1 MFYKFALT
9 SQLSSPRRANV
20 LPACTATTTAA
31 QAAPVPTNAADAIGA
46 VKYAL
51 RNSLGYKASL
61 FGGPLKWYHC
71 EYPPTDLRLKSV
83 VRIVLQTAKDQG
95 IPTTTTPAQIK

>member
-20 LPACTATTTAA
+20 LPACATA

-95 IPTTTTPAQIK
+95 TPTTTTPAQIK